1 MTKMTMAALVLAS
14 SAGMAFAGDPT
25 KEQGGWNPAGIPV
38 IYADGSGGFRSG
50 GLVNFDFAAAESWD
64 AQGDSSNEVHV
75 INVTETTPLT
85 DITWRGTI
93 STIGFSWRSEA
104 AILFNTP
111 NPAQSFILRMGSAD
125 SSSGT
130 STYTG
135 SADIVAALGFAI
147 DGAGT
152 WTLEFYE
159 TFDDVSDAVD
169 ANWSGIDIALIPAPG
184 SAALLGLGALV
195 AGRRRR

>member
-1 MTKMTMAALVLAS
+1 MTKTIVAALVLAS
-14 SAGMAFAGDPT
+14 SAGAALAGVPGSSPNPFARPGVPVIHADG
-25 KEQGGWNPAGIPV
+25 QGG
-38 IYADGSGGFRSG
+38 YRSG
-50 GLVNFDFAAAESWD
+50 GLVNFDIAEAKSWD
-64 AQGDSSNEVHV
+64 PEGDPSNDVRTFM
-75 INVTETTPLT
+75 VTETTPLT

-93 STIGFSWRSEA
+93 STRGASWRSEA
-104 AILFNTP
+104 VIYFGAP
-111 NPAQSFILRMGSAD
+111 NPAQSFYLTMGIAD
-125 SSSGT
+125 ASSGT

-152 WTLEFYE
+152 WTLEFFE
-159 TFDDVSDAVD
+159 SFDDVPDAID
-169 ANWSGIDIALIPAPG
+169 GDWSAIDIALIPAPS